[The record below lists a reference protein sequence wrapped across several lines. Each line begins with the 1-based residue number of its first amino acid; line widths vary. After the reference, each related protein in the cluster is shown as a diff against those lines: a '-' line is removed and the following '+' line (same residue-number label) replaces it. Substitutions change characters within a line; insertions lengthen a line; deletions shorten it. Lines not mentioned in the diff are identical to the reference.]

1 MAIFF
6 NLEREN
12 AGLTKEILLNAGGCP
27 RRRGEGRRR
36 EGSAEV
42 GAHQKGVIMLHI
54 SENNE
59 ICLLANDIPGQLC

>member
-1 MAIFF
+1 M
-6 NLEREN
+6 
-12 AGLTKEILLNAGGCP
+12 GGWGGP
-27 RRRGEGRRR
+27 GRQGEGRGR

-42 GAHQKGVIMLHI
+42 GGDGGRTHQKGVIMLHI